1 MVMKRIK
8 NYFRDLG
15 PGLVTGAADNDPSGI
30 ATYTQTGAQF
40 GYGQLWTAIFMLH
53 LLIAIQEACARIGAV
68 NEAGLAAVIKEHY
81 SKKVLYCAVLLVL
94 IANTINIGADIGA
107 MAASLQLLVPIN
119 TVVLIILFTVVM
131 VLCEVFIGY
140 KKYANILKWLALSML
155 SYPLTVFI
163 VHEDWGTLFT
173 ATFLPHI
180 EWNFQFLF
188 IITGVLGTTI
198 SPYLFFWQGS
208 QQVEDVNQTQKNKST
223 SKKEISS
230 HYMKKLRLDN
240 FTGMLSSEI
249 VTWSIIVVAATVL
262 HKHGVTTI
270 KSPADAAKALE
281 PFVNTFSNSGFIA
294 ELIFVIGI
302 VGLGLLAVPVLA
314 GSTAYALGETFGWK
328 VGLDYKF
335 KEARGFYGIIIATS
349 VVGSLLN
356 VTGINPIKAL
366 VYCAVI
372 NGVVA
377 VPLIFLIAIT
387 ARSEKIMGKHKSG
400 IWSQLFVGLTFV
412 GMGLAAVTMFFTA
425 GKT

>member
-1 MVMKRIK
+1 MKRVK

-40 GYGQLWTAIFMLH
+40 GYGQLWTAVFMLPM
-53 LLIAIQEACARIGAV
+53 LIAIQEACARIGAV
-68 NEAGLAAVIKEHY
+68 NGAGLAAVIKEHY
-81 SKKVLYCAVLLVL
+81 SKKVLYCAVILVL

-107 MAASLQLLVPIN
+107 MAASLQLLVPVN
-119 TVVLIILFTVVM
+119 TVVLIVLFTVVM
-131 VLCEVFIGY
+131 VLCEIFIGY

-163 VHEDWGTLFT
+163 VHEDWGTLIT

-208 QQVEDVNQTQKNKST
+208 QQVEDVKQRLKFKGT
-223 SKKEISS
+223 SKKDVPA
-230 HYMKKLRLDN
+230 HYIKKLRLDN

-249 VTWSIIVVAATVL
+249 VTWSIIVVAAAVL
-262 HKHGVTTI
+262 HKHGITNIQT
-270 KSPADAAKALE
+270 PADAAKAIE
-281 PFVNTFSNSGFIA
+281 PFVHSFSNSGYIA
-294 ELIFVIGI
+294 KLIFVVGI

-314 GSTAYALGETFGWK
+314 GSAAYAIGETCGWK
-328 VGLDYKF
+328 VGLDHKF
-335 KEARGFYGIIIATS
+335 NEARGFYGIIIATC
-349 VVGSLLN
+349 VVGALLN
-356 VTGINPIKAL
+356 VIGINPIKAL

-387 ARSEKIMGKHKSG
+387 ARSKKIMGKYKSG
-400 IWSQLFVGLTFV
+400 KWSQFFVGITFV
-412 GMGLAAVTMFFTA
+412 GMGLAAVTMLFTA

>member
-1 MVMKRIK
+1 MKRVK

-15 PGLVTGAADNDPSGI
+15 PGLVTGAADNDPSGV

-40 GYGQLWTAIFMLH
+40 GYGQLWTAVFMLP

-68 NEAGLAAVIKEHY
+68 NDTGLAAVIKEHY
-81 SKKVLYCAVLLVL
+81 SRKVLYFAVFLVL

-119 TVVLIILFTVVM
+119 TYVLIFLFTVTII
-131 VLCEVFIGY
+131 LCEVFICY
-140 KKYANILKWLALSML
+140 KSYARILKWLALSML

-163 VHEDWGTLFT
+163 VNEDWGTLLS

-208 QQVEDVNQTQKNKST
+208 QQVEDVNQTHGKKTTAKRTMT
-223 SKKEISS
+223 SQ
-230 HYMKKLRLDN
+230 YMKKLRLDN

-249 VTWSIIVVAATVL
+249 VTWSIIVVAAAVL
-262 HKHGVTTI
+262 HKHGITNI
-270 KSPADAAKALE
+270 QSPADAAKALE
-281 PFVNTFSNSGFIA
+281 PLVHTFANSGFISK
-294 ELIFVIGI
+294 LIFIIGI

-314 GSTAYALGETFGWK
+314 GSAAYALGETLGWE
-328 VGLDYKF
+328 VGLDHKF
-335 KEARGFYGIIIATS
+335 KKARGFYGIIIATC
-349 VVGSLLN
+349 VIGALLN
-356 VTGINPIKAL
+356 IIGINPIKAL

-377 VPLIFLIAIT
+377 VPLIFLIAMI
-387 ARSEKIMGKHKSG
+387 ARSKKIMGEYRSG
-400 IWSQLFVGLTFV
+400 IWSQFFVGLTFI
-412 GMGLAAVTMFFTA
+412 GMGLAAVTMIFTA
-425 GKT
+425 GKA